1 MYLSIHQP
9 SFHRNHLEPWVT
21 VGIGRRKEWH
31 IEVGKE
37 FREITRK
44 VHVEK
49 ETDHII
55 TTSTHNIHQQRKIHI
70 SLEPHTN

>member
-1 MYLSIHQP
+1 
-9 SFHRNHLEPWVT
+9 
-21 VGIGRRKEWH
+21 
-31 IEVGKE
+31 
-37 FREITRK
+37 